1 MLKLSEFW
9 SAKAHSEDF
18 TRTRMGFMTVRLR
31 LLTCLLIVGLPAWAL
46 VDWLTLSRTHFEEL
60 LQARIFCALALSP
73 LIPLS
78 YLINF
83 RLQRMKLALGYL
95 MVVMMLFSLV
105 SLHSFGTEQQL
116 QVGYVVFPYLLI
128 TLFAIFPIP
137 LLRGL
142 QLAGVVL
149 LTMVLGRWLLVGQT
163 LWSQATLN
171 QVWVLSLF
179 AMASCWVQC
188 GQLNMLLRLYR
199 ESTTDELTG
208 MMNRRLLLKQL
219 EQARARLLTR
229 QKPFA
234 VLLLDLDR
242 FKRINDIYGH
252 LAGDAVL
259 KEVATTLDEQLE
271 SGMVLGRYG
280 GEEFAIL
287 LRNCGDPSEAARIA
301 ERLRVS
307 VEARLVK
314 SPTSDELLE
323 VTVSIGIALARRG
336 ESIDALIN
344 RADES
349 LYQAKMAGRNCVVV
363 ERPQAEKADAA

>member
-9 SAKAHSEDF
+9 SARVHSEDF

-31 LLTCLLIVGLPAWAL
+31 LLTCLLMLGLPAWAV
-46 VDWLTLSRTHFEEL
+46 VDWLTLPAVHFEQL
-60 LQARIFCALALSP
+60 FQARIFCPLALSP

-78 YLINF
+78 YLIHF
-83 RLQRMKLALGYL
+83 KRERMKLALGYL
-95 MVVMMLFSLV
+95 MAVMMLFSLFC
-105 SLHSFGTEQQL
+105 LNSFGAGQKL
-116 QVGYVVFPYLLI
+116 QAGYAAFPYLLI

-137 LLRGL
+137 LSLGL

-149 LTMVLGRWLLVGQT
+149 VTMLLGHWLLVGQSI
-163 LWSQATLN
+163 WSQATLN
-171 QVWVLSLF
+171 QVWVLGLF
-179 AMASCWVQC
+179 TMASCWVQC

-208 MMNRRLLLKQL
+208 MMNRRLLMKQL
-219 EQARARLLTR
+219 EQARIRLQLKK
-229 QKPFA
+229 KPFA
-234 VLLLDLDR
+234 VMLLDLDR

-259 KEVATTLDEQLE
+259 KEVATTLGEQLE
-271 SGMVLGRYG
+271 PDMVLGRYG

-287 LRNCGDPSEAARIA
+287 MHNCADPALASKMA
-301 ERLRVS
+301 ERLRIA

-323 VTVSIGIALARRG
+323 VTVSIGIAMAR
-336 ESIDALIN
+336 SDDTIDILIN
-344 RADES
+344 RADEC

-363 ERPQAEKADAA
+363 EGQNRAKTDAA